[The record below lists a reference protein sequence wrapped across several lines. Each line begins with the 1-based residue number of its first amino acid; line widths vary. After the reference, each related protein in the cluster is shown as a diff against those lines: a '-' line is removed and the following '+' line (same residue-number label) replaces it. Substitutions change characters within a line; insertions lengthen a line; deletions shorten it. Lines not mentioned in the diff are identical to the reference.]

1 MITEHQ
7 RGFHKYL
14 EHNEI
19 AIVKS
24 EGKYKGR
31 KAVEIDNFE
40 EEYKRYLNR
49 ELNKVELSKVLGV
62 TRPTLDKLIREYEE
76 GR

>member
-1 MITEHQ
+1 
-7 RGFHKYL
+7 
-14 EHNEI
+14 
-19 AIVKS
+19 
-24 EGKYKGR
+24 
-31 KAVEIDNFE
+31 VEIDNFE